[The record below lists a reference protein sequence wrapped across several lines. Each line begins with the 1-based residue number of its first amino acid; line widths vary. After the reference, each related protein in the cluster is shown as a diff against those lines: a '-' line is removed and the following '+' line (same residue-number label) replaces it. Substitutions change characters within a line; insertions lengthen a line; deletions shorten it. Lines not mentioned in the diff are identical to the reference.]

1 MAECC
6 KVISAYATRRGI
18 GLRKLVNE
26 FPALGSV
33 KTFSDM
39 KAGKFDGYDFEKQLP
54 NYQAVARHV
63 AEGAGSEER
72 YALPAVEAIENALK
86 AVMRSWGLDR
96 VIFVDGYSGTGKTT
110 AARMLCA
117 KYGSRL
123 MMVEATS
130 VWDDSVGALLRAMLR
145 ALGVQTAPVSK
156 VDALDKL
163 LDLLAVT
170 RKCVIIDEAHHLG
183 PNCMNTIKTLVN
195 QSPGEF
201 CLIRT
206 EEGVSKFNKQA
217 YAEARQLSTNRMS
230 ERVEVVL
237 DDRAVAAYVKGVFP
251 DAPAA
256 DLKEA
261 VRVIRPPATRYGNMA
276 FVRDVCRE
284 VEELTLDAVIEA
296 VQKVAS
302 RK

>member
-6 KVISAYATRRGI
+6 KVISAYAVRRGI
-18 GLRKLVNE
+18 GVKKMVNE
-26 FPALGSV
+26 FPALGSA
-33 KTFSDM
+33 KTFIDLRN
-39 KAGKFDGYDFEKQLP
+39 GKYEGYSLENHLP

-96 VIFVDGYSGTGKTT
+96 VTFVDGESGTGKTT

-117 KYGSRL
+117 KYGTRL
-123 MMVEATS
+123 MMVEATE
-130 VWDDSVGALLRAMLR
+130 VWDDSPGAFLRAILR
-145 ALGVQTAPVSK
+145 AFGVLTAPASK
-156 VDALDKL
+156 VDALDRVL
-163 LDLLAVT
+163 ELQSVT
-170 RKCVIIDEAHHLG
+170 RRCLIVDEAHHLG
-183 PNCMNTIKTLVN
+183 PRCLNVLKTLVN

-201 CLIRT
+201 CLI
-206 EEGVSKFNKQA
+206 GIPSMWAKLHKQA

-230 ERVEVVL
+230 ERVAVVL
-237 DDRAVAAYVKGVFP
+237 DDRAVAAYVQGVFP
-251 DAPAA
+251 DAAA
-256 DLKEA
+256 AEIKA
-261 VRVIRPPATRYGNMA
+261 AARVIRPAATQHGNMA

-284 VEELTLDAVIEA
+284 VEELAQDAVIAA
-296 VQKVAS
+296 VQRVAS